1 MCKFKVNKKKFK
13 IEIAYTVEVVFFNA
27 PNPYL
32 LPLANSFNFNLS
44 FLILPDVISNNMPVL
59 FL

>member
-1 MCKFKVNKKKFK
+1 M
-13 IEIAYTVEVVFFNA
+13 EITYIAEVGFFNA

-32 LPLANSFNFNLS
+32 LPLANFFVSDFF
-44 FLILPDVISNNMPVL
+44 FLILPDILSNNMPVL